1 MARLGADFD
10 GAVYISPYSLKFFER
25 DKELLRNSEKL
36 YSTMV
41 ELLDLQKKF
50 ILAHLGEGDTA
61 VDFTMGNGYDTVFL
75 SKTVGPTGRVYAFD
89 IQEKALTSTEQ
100 NLRKNDCPDNWR
112 LICASHHRANEFV
125 TGKIK
130 AGMFNLGYLPG
141 AGNKQLTTKRST
153 TLPAVQKAMEMLGE
167 NAVLLVAVYPGHPE
181 GAAEGRELTEYF
193 STISRFKYSISQFRM
208 LNSPESP
215 FFMVIETK

>member
-1 MARLGADFD
+1 M
-10 GAVYISPYSLKFFER
+10 
-25 DKELLRNSEKL
+25 
-36 YSTMV
+36 
-41 ELLDLQKKF
+41 LDLLSLQKNFLLSHIK
-50 ILAHLGEGDTA
+50 EGDTV

>member
-1 MARLGADFD
+1 
-10 GAVYISPYSLKFFER
+10 
-25 DKELLRNSEKL
+25 
-36 YSTMV
+36 MV

-75 SKTVGPTGRVYAFD
+75 SKTVGPTGRVIAFD
-89 IQEKALTSTEQ
+89 IQEKALVSTEQ
-100 NLRKNDCPDNWR
+100 NLRKNGCPDNWR
-112 LICASHHRANEFV
+112 LICASHDLANQFV
-125 TGKIK
+125 PGKIK

-153 TLPAVQKAMEMLGE
+153 TLPAVQNAIGMLGE

-181 GAAEGRELTEYF
+181 GAAEGRELEEYL

-215 FFMVIETK
+215 FFMIIETK